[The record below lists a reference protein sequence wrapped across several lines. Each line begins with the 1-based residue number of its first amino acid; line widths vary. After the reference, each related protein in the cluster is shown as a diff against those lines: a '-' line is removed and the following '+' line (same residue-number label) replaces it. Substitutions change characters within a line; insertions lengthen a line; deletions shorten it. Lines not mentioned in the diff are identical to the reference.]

1 MGAGVEGRV
10 GVHIEWDRERS
21 GLGPGEPRGA
31 EGRASHRAVED
42 TGYPLRTDQ
51 AVPAPLHL
59 HTHSL
64 IQCF

>member
-42 TGYPLRTDQ
+42 TG
-51 AVPAPLHL
+51 
-59 HTHSL
+59 
-64 IQCF
+64 